1 MPERICVERL
11 ERTWTGMKTI
21 DNIPR
26 MVTFSRMVKKEGKT
40 IGFVP
45 TMGYLHEGHLS
56 LARTAKKLNDI
67 VVMSIF
73 VNPIQFGPNEDLDS
87 YPRDLQRDED
97 LAATAGV
104 DVIFYP
110 SAKEMYPDGFAA
122 YVNVEGLTDRLC
134 GAKRPGHFK
143 GVTTV
148 VAKLFGIVKPD
159 MAYFGQKDAQQAVVI
174 KKMVEDL
181 NMDVGIKVLPIA
193 REKDGLAMSSRNK
206 YLSDAERQDAA
217 VLYRSLQAAE
227 LLIKGGE
234 KNSKKI
240 IQAIEAAIKAKPA
253 VKIDYIAI
261 VDPNDLRDVDTI
273 SGKALVALAVFVGK
287 TRLID
292 NIIVEGAR

>member
-1 MPERICVERL
+1 MPERVCIERL

-21 DNIPR
+21 DNVPR
-26 MVTFSRMVKKEGKT
+26 MATFSRMVKKEGKT
-40 IGFVP
+40 IGLVP

-56 LARTAKKLNDI
+56 LARTAKKLNDV

-97 LAATAGV
+97 LASTAGV

-110 SAKEMYPDGFAA
+110 SAKEMYPEGFAT
-122 YVNVEGLTDRLC
+122 YVNVEGLTEKLC

-159 MAYFGQKDAQQAVVI
+159 MAYFGQKDAQQAIVI

-206 YLSDAERQDAA
+206 YLSEAERKDAV
-217 VLYRSLQAAE
+217 VLYRSLQVAE
-227 LLIKGGE
+227 SLIKAGE

-240 IQAIEAAIKAKPA
+240 VQAMEAVIVAKSA
-253 VKIDYIAI
+253 AKIDYIAI
-261 VDPNDLRDVDTI
+261 VDPKDLRDVDTI

-292 NIIVEGAR
+292 NIVVSG